1 MKFRFQ
7 TAVLSATALI
17 SFGDTFIAPKHSEPG
32 RWAAA
37 ILGIVLFRRAI
48 IVVQQ
53 PSPVILSGCILAAIL
68 VAGNH
73 GLLDANKLVWVTV
86 ILVAGIVYAF
96 WEKIENFRK

>member
-7 TAVLSATALI
+7 TAVLSAAALI
-17 SFGDTFIAPKHSEPG
+17 SFGDAFVAPKDSDPG

-48 IVVQQ
+48 IVVPQ
-53 PSPVILSGCILAAIL
+53 PFPVILSGCILTAIL
-68 VAGNH
+68 IAGNH
-73 GLLDANKLVWVTV
+73 GLLDANKIVWVAV

-96 WEKIENFRK
+96 WERIENFWK

>member
-7 TAVLSATALI
+7 TAVLSAATLI
-17 SFGDTFIAPKHSEPG
+17 SFGDAFVAPKDSDPG

-48 IVVQQ
+48 IVVPQ
-53 PSPVILSGCILAAIL
+53 PSSVILSGCILTAIL

-73 GLLDANKLVWVTV
+73 GLLDVNKLVWLAV
-86 ILVAGIVYAF
+86 IVVAGIVYAF
-96 WEKIENFRK
+96 WERIEHLWQ